1 MKKRATFILSFII
14 IFSILIIIFASPT
27 AFNNKIEKSEDE
39 NLKKVVENF
48 ISSNMS
54 VTFLSKGN
62 YDMVDKDSIFFKE
75 YLIKRNKAMD
85 LILRESKEVTVTG
98 NSTNEETLF
107 EEYDI
112 SDDEKNENI
121 KNISVKVTE
130 LFNYKGEES
139 KPKAA
144 ISYNVKL
151 LMVKREDG
159 WKVWVAD
166 TDNKLSNPYDSNYDI
181 FSKVPRPA
189 SDVRRTFKRNNM
201 EKDIHDLNKYS
212 SDWEKNIIDAY
223 KNKDVVSVKASKK
236 QGMQD

>member
-1 MKKRATFILSFII
+1 
-14 IFSILIIIFASPT
+14 
-27 AFNNKIEKSEDE
+27 
-39 NLKKVVENF
+39 
-48 ISSNMS
+48 
-54 VTFLSKGN
+54 
-62 YDMVDKDSIFFKE
+62 
-75 YLIKRNKAMD
+75 MD

-112 SDDEKNENI
+112 SDDENNENI

-139 KPKAA
+139 EPKAA

-181 FSKVPRPA
+181 FSKVPRPVSDVNA
-189 SDVRRTFKRNNM
+189 NSDVRRTFKHNNM
-201 EKDIHDLNKYS
+201 GKNLHDLNKYS
-212 SDWEKNIIDAY
+212 SDWEKNIVDAY
-223 KNKDVVSVKASKK
+223 KNKVDLEKFHSVDDEITYESQKK
-236 QGMQD
+236 

>member
-1 MKKRATFILSFII
+1 MKKVVSFILSFLIV
-14 IFSILIIIFASPT
+14 FSVSITSFASTT
-27 AFNNKIEKSEDE
+27 ALDNQIRESEDK

-62 YDMVDKDSIFFKE
+62 YDMVDKDSIIFKE

-112 SDDEKNENI
+112 SDDENNENI

-139 KPKAA
+139 KPKAS

-166 TDNKLSNPYDSNYDI
+166 TDNELSNPYDSNYDI
-181 FSKVPRPA
+181 FSKVPRPVSDVNA
-189 SDVRRTFKRNNM
+189 NSDVRRTFKRNNIG
-201 EKDIHDLNKYS
+201 KNIYDLNKYS
-212 SDWEKNIIDAY
+212 SYWEKNIIDNY
-223 KNKDVVSVKASKK
+223 KK
-236 QGMQD
+236 